1 MRKTVLIADDH
12 ELMLAGVRDVLAA
25 RFEVV
30 GGVKNGHDL
39 VQQASKLRPDIVI
52 LDIGMPVLNG
62 IEAARQINASIPHTR
77 MIFLTQQLDPNY
89 VQAAFRTGAKGYVAK
104 QAAATE
110 LLEAIDAVLHNR
122 YFVTSL
128 AATRVPDGL
137 PMRDTRT
144 NPADLFGASLTPRQ
158 REVLQLIAEGKSS
171 KEIAETLGISLKTV
185 EFHRASL
192 MDELGMRTTAELT
205 RYAVAN
211 GIVSD

>member
-77 MIFLTQQLDPNY
+77 MIFLTQQLD
-89 VQAAFRTGAKGYVAK
+89 RTMCR
-104 QAAATE
+104 QPFE
-110 LLEAIDAVLHNR
+110 LAR
-122 YFVTSL
+122 
-128 AATRVPDGL
+128 RV
-137 PMRDTRT
+137 M
-144 NPADLFGASLTPRQ
+144 
-158 REVLQLIAEGKSS
+158 
-171 KEIAETLGISLKTV
+171 
-185 EFHRASL
+185 
-192 MDELGMRTTAELT
+192 
-205 RYAVAN
+205 
-211 GIVSD
+211 